1 MSGSGSRHSGLGRG
15 LASLIPTSTA
25 ILAAPTEI
33 PLGRIRANPYQPRRQ
48 MEDQALRDLAASIA
62 LHGVLQPVLVTETL
76 DGYQLIAGERRLR
89 AAAMAGLERIPA
101 LVRQLAGEEQ
111 LELALVENIQRADL
125 NPLEEAGAYRQL
137 IDDFGLSQDEVAKRV
152 GRARSSVANTLRL
165 LELAPAVQDAI
176 RDGAIS
182 EGHGRALA
190 SLDSPAQ
197 QEALLAALVAR
208 GLSVRQAEELAR
220 RLKDRAAADAA
231 TGSAGSVDSRPDRD
245 PDLERIEADLRAVL
259 GTKVTLTRTRTGGRI
274 VIEFYGDEELA
285 RIYERLMENPA

>member
-1 MSGSGSRHSGLGRG
+1 
-15 LASLIPTSTA
+15 
-25 ILAAPTEI
+25 
-33 PLGRIRANPYQPRRQ
+33 
-48 MEDQALRDLAASIA
+48 MEEQALRDLAASIA
-62 LHGVLQPVLVTETL
+62 QHGVLQPILVTETL

-89 AAAMAGLERIPA
+89 AAAMAGLQQIPA
-101 LVRQLAGEEQ
+101 LVRQFVGEQQ
-111 LELALVENIQRADL
+111 LEIALVENIQRADL

-165 LELAPAVQDAI
+165 LDLAPAVQDAI

-190 SLDSPAQ
+190 SLESPAQ

-220 RLKDRAAADAA
+220 RLKDRASADTAAPS
-231 TGSAGSVDSRPDRD
+231 GPVDSEPD
-245 PDLERIEADLRAVL
+245 PDPEFDRIEADLRAVL

-274 VIEFYGDEELA
+274 VIDFFGDDELA
-285 RIYERLMENPA
+285 RIYERLMENQA